1 MRHKHA
7 DLMIQAAENWD
18 GLEVRFRNDAGELF
32 GWLPLT
38 LITIGWREDYEYE
51 LRPIRRPVFQRRVEV
66 PRWEWAEAPREAQD
80 FFVPDPSAKSFYSIH
95 TWSNLNYQRELFKRG
110 LVYLRAEDAA
120 ARGRAM
126 VETEV
131 EK

>member
-1 MRHKHA
+1 
-7 DLMIQAAENWD
+7 
-18 GLEVRFRNDAGELF
+18 
-32 GWLPLT
+32 
-38 LITIGWREDYEYE
+38 
-51 LRPIRRPVFQRRVEV
+51 
-66 PRWEWAEAPREAQD
+66 
-80 FFVPDPSAKSFYSIH
+80 
-95 TWSNLNYQRELFKRG
+95 LNYQRELFKRG